1 MGQNTKIAWCHSTM
15 NFWVGCEKI
24 SPACDSC
31 YAESWAKRAGRPEL
45 WQGTRQRT
53 TAENWKQ
60 PFKWNAAAK
69 AAGER
74 HRVFVNSLSDFFD
87 NQVDEKWRH
96 DAWNVIS
103 HCPDLD
109 WLLLTKRPQ
118 NIRKMLPIG
127 WLHGWPHVWIGT
139 TVENQ
144 EEANR
149 RIPNLLAVPA
159 VVHFLSME
167 PLLEPV
173 RLDRVRIHDGFVE
186 VHGGRLPAI
195 DWVIVGSES
204 GSRRARV
211 CELDWVRD
219 IRDQC
224 ITSGTAFFWKQHAV
238 NGRKIGTPALDGRQ
252 WLEYPRTTALQSVS

>member
-1 MGQNTKIAWCHSTM
+1 MGTLTKIQWANHSW
-15 NFWVGCEKI
+15 NAWVGCEEI
-24 SPACDSC
+24 SAACDFC
-31 YAESWAKRAGRPEL
+31 YAKAWAKRAGRPEL
-45 WQGTRQRT
+45 WQGDRQRT

-60 PFKWNAAAK
+60 PFKWNAVAR

-96 DAWNVIS
+96 EAWNVIS

-118 NIRKMLPIG
+118 NIQKMLPVG

-144 EEANR
+144 KEANR

-167 PLLEPV
+167 PLLE
-173 RLDRVRIHDGFVE
+173 RVDISPWAVNLE
-186 VHGGRLPAI
+186 WI
-195 DWVIVGSES
+195 ICGSES
-204 GSRRARV
+204 GGRSARI
-211 CELDWVRD
+211 CDLDWVRS

-224 ITSGTAFFWKQHAV
+224 AAFEIAFFWKQHAI
-238 NGRKIGTPALDGRQ
+238 NGRKIGAPQLDGRQ
-252 WLEYPRTTALQSVS
+252 WLEYPKITALQSVS